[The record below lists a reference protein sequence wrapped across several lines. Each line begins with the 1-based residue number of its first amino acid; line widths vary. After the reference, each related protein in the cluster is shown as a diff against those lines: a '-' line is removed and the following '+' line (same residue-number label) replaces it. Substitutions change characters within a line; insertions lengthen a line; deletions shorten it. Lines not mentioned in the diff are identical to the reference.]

1 MAAEWGQSK
10 LRFKAILLPSFS
22 CHQKWEAEA
31 FSASPD
37 DRLGGSDSL
46 FQTPATC
53 ELARV
58 ERRELGRFGWQ
69 KNGWQKMGA

>member
-10 LRFKAILLPSFS
+10 LSFKAILLPSFS
-22 CHQKWEAEA
+22 CHQKNGAET
-31 FSASPD
+31 FTASPD
-37 DRLGGSDSL
+37 DRLEGSDSL
-46 FQTPATC
+46 IRTPATC